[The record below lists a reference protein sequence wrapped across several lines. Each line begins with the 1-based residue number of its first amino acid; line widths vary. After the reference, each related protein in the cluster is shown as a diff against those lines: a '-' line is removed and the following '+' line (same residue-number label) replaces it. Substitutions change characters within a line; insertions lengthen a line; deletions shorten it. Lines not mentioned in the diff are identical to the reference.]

1 MADVVIL
8 IIAGLYPR
16 RNLSRGSMTT
26 TDTREALIE
35 LLRRYSPPTA
45 DRASDVGRI
54 ISFVEREP
62 ACAERSHQFGHL
74 TGSAWIVNTTRT
86 KALLLHHR
94 KLSRWMQPGG
104 HADGD
109 LDLLAVALRE
119 AREESGLSG
128 IEPVTREIYDVDI
141 HEIPPFKDVPSHYHF
156 DVRFLLRA
164 DDAEMPRHNEES
176 NQVKWIDLADISQYT
191 REESVLR
198 MARMGGIGSWEGDR
212 PRSPKGS
219 VSK

>member
-1 MADVVIL
+1 
-8 IIAGLYPR
+8 
-16 RNLSRGSMTT
+16 
-26 TDTREALIE
+26 
-35 LLRRYSPPTA
+35 
-45 DRASDVGRI
+45 
-54 ISFVEREP
+54 
-62 ACAERSHQFGHL
+62 
-74 TGSAWIVNTTRT
+74 
-86 KALLLHHR
+86 
-94 KLSRWMQPGG
+94 MQPGG

-191 REESVLR
+191 HEESVLR
-198 MARMGGIGSWEGDR
+198 MARMGGIGFWEGDR